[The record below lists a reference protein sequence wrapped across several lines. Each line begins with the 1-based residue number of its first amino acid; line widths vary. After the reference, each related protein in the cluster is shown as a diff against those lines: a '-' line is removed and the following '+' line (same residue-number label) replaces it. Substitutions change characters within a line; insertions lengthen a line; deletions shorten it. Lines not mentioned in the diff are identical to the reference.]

1 MLALAVNLEPSNL
14 VWISGVIGFL
24 LPLVISLLNQ
34 TKWSSKLKSSVAF
47 TCCVIAALITTWI
60 KGDLN
65 FTDIV
70 GSAGVIFTVAQA
82 SYLGLWRPTNVA
94 PTIEAATSA
103 PAAPR

>member
-1 MLALAVNLEPSNL
+1 MLALAVNLDPSNL

-24 LPLVISLLNQ
+24 LPNGIALLNQ
-34 TKWSSKLKSSVAF
+34 VSWSAQLKSIIAF
-47 TCCVIAALITTWI
+47 VLCVLAAIITTWI

-70 GSAGVIFTVAQA
+70 GSAGVIYTVAMA
-82 SYLGLWRPTNVA
+82 SYVGLWKPTKIA